1 MSRLYTG
8 GMPVDVSPGS
18 FAAAA
23 ITALF
28 WWTVLSPAALL
39 AVAALCGRRPR
50 LRAALTIAVL
60 VPPLVT
66 LLPVAVMHGG
76 AGAIAATA
84 AALVAGAA
92 VVLAAIGLARTRSDP
107 DSAERYATGSFLVGV
122 AGGMLG
128 SAVLLGALLFV

>member
-8 GMPVDVSPGS
+8 GMPIDVSPGS
-18 FAAAA
+18 FAATA

-28 WWTVLSPAALL
+28 WWTVLSPVALL

-76 AGAIAATA
+76 AAAIAATA
-84 AALVAGAA
+84 AALVAGVA
-92 VVLAAIGLARTRSDP
+92 VVLAANGLARTRSDP
-107 DSAERYATGSFLVGV
+107 DNAERYATGSFVIGV

-128 SAVLLGALLFV
+128 SVALVGALLFA